1 MYVNDEHHDS
11 AAAPVS
17 EDTTPVGK
25 ALFGILMWGIVL
37 CGVVG
42 GLFTFREEIKASINV
57 DPAELLESAHREVTK
72 VFDQVGLKET
82 FESVSSKMN
91 VHDIKVHMAY
101 SAAVAQQYAVLAKEN
116 AALYANQAND
126 FLMENAAVL
135 VEEGKEKY
143 FAARQSMDAF
153 IEVLVPPP
161 FCGPGID
168 DDVKCRACPENG
180 TCANG
185 ELRCN
190 VRYVEADGLKHYFR
204 QSKMSDDI

>member
-11 AAAPVS
+11 AVAPVS
-17 EDTTPVGK
+17 EDTTPAGK

-42 GLFTFREEIKASINV
+42 GLFVFREEIKSSINF
-57 DPAELLESAHREVTK
+57 DPAEILESAAGEVAK
-72 VFDQVGLKET
+72 VLDQVGLKET

-101 SAAVAQQYAVLAKEN
+101 SAAVAQQYAVHAKEN
-116 AALYANQAND
+116 VAVYATQAND
-126 FLMENAAVL
+126 ILKENVAVL
-135 VEEGKEKY
+135 VQEGKEKY
-143 FAARQSMDAF
+143 AAARESMDAF

-190 VRYVEADGLKHYFR
+190 VRYVEADGLKQFFF
-204 QSKMSDDI
+204 QQPKMKR

>member
-1 MYVNDEHHDS
+1 M
-11 AAAPVS
+11 
-17 EDTTPVGK
+17 
-25 ALFGILMWGIVL
+25 
-37 CGVVG
+37 
-42 GLFTFREEIKASINV
+42 FREEIKSSINF
-57 DPAELLESAHREVTK
+57 DPAQILESAHAEVAK
-72 VFDQVGLKET
+72 VLDQVGLKET

-91 VHDIKVHMAY
+91 VRDIKLHMAY
-101 SAAVAQQYAVLAKEN
+101 SAAVAQQYALHAKEN
-116 AALYANQAND
+116 VAVYATQAND
-126 FLMENAAVL
+126 ILKENVAVL
-135 VEEGKEKY
+135 VQEGKEKY
-143 FAARQSMDAF
+143 AAARESMDAF

-204 QSKMSDDI
+204 QSKMSDDMKRTISIEESVLVILSTHFQL